1 MYKIVIIDDEKN
13 IQNSLKHIIDD
24 YAHDVK
30 VFGIA
35 YSVISG
41 IELIRKIKPDIVF
54 LDIEMPDGTGF
65 DLLEQLTSINFSLVF
80 CTGHNGFAIKAF
92 KYNAIDYVL
101 KPFDIEDVVRAVEKA
116 KENLNLKQKDIT
128 INQLLDFNKNS
139 IQKKDKIILKTATD
153 VFIVKISDI
162 YNCESDKGYT
172 TFKFENDKKIT
183 VSKSLKEYED
193 VLKSHNFIKT
203 HQSHL
208 VNMDYVERYRKKN
221 GGYIVLKNGREI
233 PISIRKKEI
242 VLQAMEN
249 LIN

>member
-13 IQNSLKHIIDD
+13 IQNSLKHIIED
-24 YAHDVK
+24 YADDVK

-35 YSVISG
+35 YNVKSG
-41 IELIRKIKPDIVF
+41 IELIRKVQPDIVF

-65 DLLEQLTSINFSLVF
+65 DLLEQLTSINFSLIF

-101 KPFDIEDVVRAVEKA
+101 KPFDIEDVIFSVEKA
-116 KENLNLKQKDIT
+116 KENLSLKQKDIT
-128 INQLLDFNKNS
+128 IKQLLDFNKVPTN
-139 IQKKDKIILKTATD
+139 KKDKIILKTATD

-162 YNCESDKGYT
+162 YNCKSDRAYT
-172 TFKFENDKKIT
+172 TFLFEDDKQIL
-183 VSKSLKEYED
+183 VSKPLKEFEEI
-193 VLKSHNFIKT
+193 LEQHNFIKT

-208 VNMDYVERYRKKN
+208 VNLKYVERFHKKD
-221 GGYIVLKNGREI
+221 GGYLVLTNGREL
-233 PISIRKKEI
+233 PIAIRKKEI

-249 LIN
+249 LHF